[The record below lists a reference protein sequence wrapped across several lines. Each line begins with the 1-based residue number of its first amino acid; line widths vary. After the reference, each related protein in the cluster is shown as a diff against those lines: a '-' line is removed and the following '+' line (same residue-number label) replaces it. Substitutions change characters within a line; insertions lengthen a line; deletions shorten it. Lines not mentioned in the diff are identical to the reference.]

1 MPNTFS
7 IRVEGMDKLEKFA
20 RRFPAEIKRNMLAA
34 AQEASAKILLPTKGL
49 QEYPPETAANR
60 PPTPYYIRGRGM
72 QYASGNKGNSE
83 RLGTQWY
90 TKAIGWGGAEIGNR
104 ASYARWVH
112 GEEQA
117 NAMAKIGWRRLVDV
131 AREKTGE
138 IIRVFDKWVNYTL
151 RKLEV
156 K

>member
-1 MPNTFS
+1 MPDTFS
-7 IRVEGMDKLEKFA
+7 IRVEGIDKLEKFA

-34 AQEASAKILLPTKGL
+34 AQEASTKVLLSTEGIK
-49 QEYPPETAANR
+49 YPPETAANL
-60 PPTPYYIRGRGM
+60 PPTPYYKRGTGTVTSHGTRRT
-72 QYASGNKGNSE
+72 SE
-83 RLGTQWY
+83 NLGKQWY
-90 TKAIGWGGAEIGNR
+90 VKAVGWGGAEIGNR

-138 IIRVFDKWVNYTL
+138 IIKVFDKWVNYTL